1 MNMNTTTIYKRTMQ
15 MEAVAVGEEWIVM
28 NTDKLTVTKMNEVG
42 GFIWTELK
50 EDGDVMS
57 LARKLQERYDI
68 SEEIALQDV
77 RLFLAELE
85 IAELI
90 EHAG

>member
-1 MNMNTTTIYKRTMQ
+1 MNMNTTTMYKRTMQ

-28 NTDKLTVTKMNEVG
+28 NTAKLTVTKMNEVG
-42 GFIWTELK
+42 GFIWAELK

-77 RLFLAELE
+77 KLFLAELE